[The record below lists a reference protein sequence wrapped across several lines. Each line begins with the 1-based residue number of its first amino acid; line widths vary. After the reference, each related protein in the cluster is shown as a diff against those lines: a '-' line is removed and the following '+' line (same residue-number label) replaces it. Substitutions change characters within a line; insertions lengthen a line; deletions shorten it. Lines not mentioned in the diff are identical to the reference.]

1 MILRQTRFFIFLFHS
16 LLPLVV
22 FPQSRT
28 LDYYLNEGICNS
40 PLLKDLQNQ
49 LNTTS
54 FDTLLIQA
62 AKKPQIEAV
71 SQLLYS
77 PVYGKF
83 GYDEVIT
90 DGGNYQAVAAVSQS
104 IFNRKGIENK
114 YKTIGIQSQSIS
126 NTAKLSVAELKKTIT
141 NQFLTCCSDFSELSF
156 NRSFFELM
164 QNENEIVKQFV
175 NNGIC
180 NQTDYLSLLVETQ
193 GQEVLVNQLQNQYRK
208 DLGLLN
214 QLCGLNDT
222 TLYEL
227 QVPLLDLKEVIDVSG
242 SPFFRQF
249 IIDSINIVNEKSA
262 IEIRY
267 KPKVRWFADAGVL
280 TSTPL
285 NFYRHFGYSAGIS
298 LNVPIYDGHQKS
310 IEKQKLDLSENT
322 RLLYKSNSRKQYN
335 QQILQLNEELKGMR
349 EVKAQLERQLA
360 TSKQLTASL
369 KAQLETGIIRMTDYI
384 NSIKNF
390 RNINRNLNLACI
402 QILQIINEMN
412 YLATF

>member
-1 MILRQTRFFIFLFHS
+1 MLYS

-22 FPQSRT
+22 FPQTRS
-28 LDYYLNEGICNS
+28 LDYYLNEGIRNS
-40 PLLKDLQNQ
+40 PLLRDLQNR

-54 FDTLLIQA
+54 FDTLLLQA
-62 AKKPQIEAV
+62 ANKPQIEAV

-90 DGGNYQAVAAVSQS
+90 DGGNYQAVAAVSKS
-104 IFNRKGIENK
+104 IFNRKEIENK
-114 YKTIGIQSQSIS
+114 YKAIGIKSQSVRNS
-126 NTAKLSVAELKKTIT
+126 AKLTVAEMKKAIT

-156 NRSFFELM
+156 NLSFFELM
-164 QNENEIVKQFV
+164 QSENEIVKQFV

-180 NQTDYLSLLVETQ
+180 NQTDYLSLIVETQ
-193 GQEVLVNQLQNQYRK
+193 GQEVLVNHLRNQYRK
-208 DLGLLN
+208 NLRILN

-222 TLYEL
+222 ALYEL
-227 QVPLLDLKEVIDVSG
+227 QVPQIDLQGVVNISVS
-242 SPFFRQF
+242 PLFNQF
-249 IIDSINIVNEKSA
+249 IIDSLNIVNEKSA
-262 IEIRY
+262 IDFRY
-267 KPKVRWFADAGVL
+267 KPKVSWFADAGVL

-298 LNVPIYDGHQKS
+298 LNMPIYDGHQKS

-322 RLLYKSNSRKQYN
+322 RLSYKSNFRKQYD
-335 QQILQLNEELKGMR
+335 QQILQLKEELKGMR
-349 EVKAQLERQLA
+349 EVKAQLEKQLA
-360 TSKQLTASL
+360 TSKQLTTSL
-369 KAQLETGIIRMTDYI
+369 KAQLETGIIQMTEYL

-390 RNINRNLNLACI
+390 RNINRNLNLVRI

-412 YLATF
+412 YLATL

>member
-1 MILRQTRFFIFLFHS
+1 M
-16 LLPLVV
+16 
-22 FPQSRT
+22 
-28 LDYYLNEGICNS
+28 
-40 PLLKDLQNQ
+40 LKDLQNQ